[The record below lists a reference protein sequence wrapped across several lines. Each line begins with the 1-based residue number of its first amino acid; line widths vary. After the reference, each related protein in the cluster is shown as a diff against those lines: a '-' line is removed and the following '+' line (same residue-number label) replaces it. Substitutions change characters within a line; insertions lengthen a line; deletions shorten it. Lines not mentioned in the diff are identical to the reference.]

1 MKVVAVIQTRMGASR
16 LPGKVLMN
24 IAGRPMFWHV
34 VNRLH
39 YSRIINKV
47 VIATTTNKK
56 DDLIERFCRKED
68 IDCYRGSEDDVLDRY
83 YQASI
88 FYKADVIVRIT
99 SDCPLIDPTVS
110 ERVISA
116 YLKNVNKVD
125 GSSNVINR
133 TYPRGLDTEAI
144 SFSTLERI
152 WNEGKEDYQR
162 EHVTVYAYEH
172 PSLFNLQSVE
182 NNSNLSSLR
191 WTVDEEDDLK
201 FVREIYKRLYHKEK
215 DVFLMD
221 DVIEVLKRE
230 PQLLEIN
237 KHIKQKII

>member
-1 MKVVAVIQTRMGASR
+1 MKIVAVIQTRMGASR

-34 VNRLH
+34 VNRLQ
-39 YSRIINKV
+39 YSKIISKV
-47 VIATTTNKK
+47 VIATTTNKR
-56 DDLIERFCRKED
+56 DDLIEKFCRKEG

-88 FYKADVIVRIT
+88 FYKADAIVRIT

-110 ERVISA
+110 ERVIST
-116 YLKNVNKVD
+116 YLKNINKID

-133 TYPRGLDTEAI
+133 TYPRGLDTEVI

-182 NNSNLSSLR
+182 NNSNLSDLR

-230 PQLLEIN
+230 PQLLKIN
-237 KHIKQKII
+237 KYVKQKII